1 MIAISNLTKTFGYAT
16 VLAGVDLAIARG
28 ESVAVVGPAASGRTT
43 LLRILATLVP
53 PSSGRVDIG
62 GLDVVRDI
70 YRVRRI
76 IAHAGGAR
84 IPGERLRVVE
94 HLRLIAAARRQSP
107 STATSAA
114 DLVGLNPD
122 AHIDTL
128 PNGMWQRLPLA
139 AALAAAADVLLL
151 DAAFHALD
159 APARTRVAEWLA
171 RAREGGTT
179 IVVAANE
186 DDDVSDVCQRTVR
199 LDAGRIV
206 ELPAGVTVHPTGPT
220 PELVVA

>member
-1 MIAISNLTKTFGYAT
+1 MIAISGLTKTFGHLT

-43 LLRILATLVP
+43 LMRILATLVP

-62 GLDVVRDI
+62 GLDVVSDI

-76 IAHAGGAR
+76 IAYASGAR
-84 IPGERLRVVE
+84 IPGQRLRVVE
-94 HLRLIAAARRQSP
+94 YLRLVAGARLRPS
-107 STATSAA
+107 STAVFAA
-114 DLVGLNPD
+114 DLVGLNQD
-122 AHIDTL
+122 APIDTL

-151 DAAFHALD
+151 DDAFHALD

-171 RAREGGTT
+171 RARELGTT
-179 IVVAANE
+179 IVVAVNE

-206 ELPAGVTVHPTGPT
+206 EWPAGAAFHR